1 MFIKNPALAE
11 TIARTLHTTP
21 DQLTKEDMKEL
32 IQLDASNLETDTL
45 DGLEYAENLERL
57 NVSNN
62 ALKDIHPLEHLN
74 NLEDLDLSGNRLR
87 DITPSTTIF
96 SCAD

>member
-32 IQLDASNLETDTL
+32 IQLDASTW
-45 DGLEYAENLERL
+45 RL
-57 NVSNN
+57 ILSTVLNMLKT
-62 ALKDIHPLEHLN
+62 LKD
-74 NLEDLDLSGNRLR
+74 
-87 DITPSTTIF
+87 
-96 SCAD
+96 